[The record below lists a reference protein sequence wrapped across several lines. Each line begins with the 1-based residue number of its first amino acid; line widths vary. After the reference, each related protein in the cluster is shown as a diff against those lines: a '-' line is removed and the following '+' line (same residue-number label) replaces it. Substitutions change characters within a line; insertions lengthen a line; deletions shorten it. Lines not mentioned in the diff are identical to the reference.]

1 MSVTIRVDA
10 GQLGRRFERLPGRL
24 DESGPR
30 RMLEAVAAWMESV
43 ARRSFDLE
51 RSPEGRP
58 WAPLSVS
65 YRGRKGGGRI
75 LQRTGALRRAVRA
88 GVEGNVAF
96 VSVDVPYAAA
106 HQFGH
111 RFPAATVRPKRV
123 KALRFFAAGLNAD
136 LCAACTGGRAA
147 VARPPVPAVSR
158 DRRAGVGPHHRRADR
173 RRAARRISQDG
184 MAQTLGS
191 AMRGIGDS

>member
-10 GQLGRRFERLPGRL
+10 GQLGRRFARLPGRL
-24 DESGPR
+24 GESGPR

-51 RSPEGRP
+51 QSPEGRP

-65 YRGRKGGGRI
+65 YRRRKGGGRI

-111 RFPAATVRPKRV
+111 RFPAATVRPKRA
-123 KALRFFAAGLNAD
+123 KALRFFAAGLNAVFARHVRVGERR
-136 LCAACTGGRAA
+136 LP
-147 VARPPVPAVSR
+147 ARPFLPSPATVERESAR
-158 DRRAGVGPHHRRADR
+158 IIAEQIAAALRGEYPRMGWRRP
-173 RRAARRISQDG
+173 
-184 MAQTLGS
+184 LGL
-191 AMRGIGDS
+191 R